1 MARSKGRRN
10 KAKGGFNTRKLP
22 ARKCLD
28 CKKQW
33 INECGCWCHE
43 LCGNQG
49 DTMLVGEV
57 ESTTEAKAVPTCNTP
72 DAVTMETADHTLS
85 NMRGFLTREDI
96 RAVED
101 QASGLHGMIN
111 HYAQISRQIEKRRK
125 SIDEEI
131 KHIVKKYKEL
141 EQRNKRSW
149 KTLNAMNPDAKIKH
163 APSDKLR
170 RKKEQVAELEKENED
185 LERKD
190 NDISDK
196 LSTICTEHG
205 RLHDVVRVARQ
216 LLLGHTGRK

>member
-1 MARSKGRRN
+1 MARSKGRGN
-10 KAKGGFNTRKLP
+10 KAKGVFNTRK
-22 ARKCLD
+22 R
-28 CKKQW
+28 
-33 INECGCWCHE
+33 
-43 LCGNQG
+43 
-49 DTMLVGEV
+49 
-57 ESTTEAKAVPTCNTP
+57 
-72 DAVTMETADHTLS
+72 
-85 NMRGFLTREDI
+85 RGFLTREDI

-131 KHIVKKYKEL
+131 KHIVTKYKEL

-149 KTLNAMNPDAKIKH
+149 KTMNAMNPDAKIKH
-163 APSDKLR
+163 APSDQLR

-216 LLLGHTGRK
+216 LLEKSDESEELEEVQQLVIKPRRSMMRMLGVANGRDTYASRATVGWADGKLRLTAIGTHG

>member
-10 KAKGGFNTRKLP
+10 KAKGLFMPGRSS
-22 ARKCLD
+22 RIVD
-28 CKKQW
+28 HCKMV
-33 INECGCWCHE
+33 GSWCHG
-43 LCGNQG
+43 LCGDQG
-49 DTMLVGEV
+49 ATMLVGEV
-57 ESTTEAKAVPTCNTP
+57 ESTTEAKAVPTCDKP
-72 DAVTMETADHTLS
+72 DAVTMETADDTLC

-101 QASGLHGMIN
+101 QAFSLHGMLN

-131 KHIVKKYKEL
+131 KHIVEKYTEL
-141 EQRNKRSW
+141 EQRNKRTW
-149 KTLNAMNPDAKIKH
+149 KKLNAMNPDAKIKH
-163 APSDKLR
+163 AASDQLR
-170 RKKEQVAELEKENED
+170 RKREQVAELEKENED

-196 LSTICTEHG
+196 LSTICIEHG